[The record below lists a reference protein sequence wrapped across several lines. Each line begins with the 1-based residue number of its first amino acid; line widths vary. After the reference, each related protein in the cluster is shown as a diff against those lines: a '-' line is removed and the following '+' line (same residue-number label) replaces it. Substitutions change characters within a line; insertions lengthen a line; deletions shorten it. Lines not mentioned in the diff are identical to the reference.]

1 MESIKTCLLTYI
13 EEPNNP
19 NYNFDLARR
28 YEEEKQYAAAYSF
41 YLRCAEFTHNNI
53 LACESLIRASLCIN
67 KQGDRDSKELYLIKQ
82 ALCVSPNSP
91 EPYYIASLYFYYR
104 STNEPERRWWL
115 DSYMY
120 ASLGINVLESTTI
133 TNFIH
138 SVDYS
143 KVNLYYLKALSATK
157 IGKLGEAV
165 EIYKNLLL
173 FTNDSNLLKLFQ
185 SSIEQ
190 LTLPLNDIL
199 NSISYKKY
207 KKYTDYNKV
216 VESEKSEKSEKSI
229 EPSPSTRIIE
239 THTTLSTNYIQ
250 FIENHYDFFP
260 YHDQLGNDSYR
271 LNITNINEALYNL
284 YNIKTVVALNTFG
297 YVKHTISN
305 LQQIDGWN
313 FDNKHGIYIKKP
325 DTNIFDEVAQRALVV
340 VGVLVCTTTKWIKK
354 QLDSIDYPIE
364 NYIIINNNAKCLAHE
379 LDIIVS
385 KKHKFIKNMSV
396 YHMPYNLGCAEG
408 WNTIIKSF
416 LFSPYWVILNDD
428 VSFMPG
434 FLEELHNSTEK
445 NKDAGFIHGKPC
457 CLPYLYNFGSFDM
470 FLIRD
475 WVVKEYGLFDINYYP
490 AYFEDFDYIMRL
502 YNKPIK
508 IINKL
513 THGYLHGDTSDYN
526 ISGSNT
532 QKASNELFI
541 RMTNSRYKNLDYFV
555 KKWNIYPEHIT
566 DENHSFIF
574 KYPFN
579 IVNNSLSFTSFDF
592 EFRKSKYLDN
602 ELHKS
607 TCKKQTITEL
617 PLNTIS
623 NTIPLYYINI
633 NSRPNIIVLDNFYDN
648 PDTLRD
654 YALGLKY
661 EPPENHGALGFRCES
676 GRKLLDGTK
685 ELFEKLL
692 HNTIPDGNN
701 VGEWNYSTNG
711 CFQWCNGSTQIV
723 YHCDSQKYAGI
734 VYLTPD
740 APINCGTSFLRHKKY
755 KLRTGEIFSK
765 NDWYDS
771 SLNYNEP
778 HLDKTPWEIV
788 DSVGNI
794 YNRLVI
800 FDAQY
805 IHAVT
810 EYFGEKINNSRLF
823 QLFFFNLTN

>member
-1 MESIKTCLLTYI
+1 MESIKTCLLKYI

-19 NYNFDLARR
+19 TYNFELAHS

-67 KQGDRDSKELYLIKQ
+67 KQKYRDSKELYLIKQ
-82 ALCVSPNSP
+82 ALGVSPNSP

-120 ASLGINVLESTTI
+120 ASLGVNVLETTSV

-138 SVDYS
+138 SIDYS
-143 KVNLYYLKALSATK
+143 KINLYYQKALSATK

-165 EIYKNLLL
+165 EIYKKLLL
-173 FTNDSNLLKLFQ
+173 FTNDSNLLNLFQ
-185 SSIEQ
+185 NNITQ
-190 LTLPLNDIL
+190 LTVPLNSIL

-207 KKYTDYNKV
+207 KKYTDNAKV
-216 VESEKSEKSEKSI
+216 VNSEKSENS
-229 EPSPSTRIIE
+229 IIE
-239 THTTLSTNYIQ
+239 TQTNLSINHDQ
-250 FIENHYDFFP
+250 FIQKHYDFIP
-260 YHDQLGNDSYR
+260 CHDQLGNDSYR
-271 LNITNINEALYNL
+271 VSITNINEALYNL
-284 YNIKTVVALNTFG
+284 YNTKSVVALNTFG
-297 YVKHTISN
+297 YVKHTISK
-305 LQQIDGWN
+305 LEQIDGWN

-325 DTNIFDEVAQRALVV
+325 DTNVYSEVAQGALVV

-354 QLDSIDYPIE
+354 QLASIDYPIE

-385 KKHKFIKNMSV
+385 KKHNFIKNMSV

-434 FLEELHNSTEK
+434 FLEELHNSTEN
-445 NKDAGFIHGKPC
+445 NKDASFIHGKPC

-508 IINKL
+508 IINTL

-532 QKASNELFI
+532 QKASNDLFI

-555 KKWNIYPEHIT
+555 KKWNIYPEHIN
-566 DENHSFIF
+566 DENHSSIF

-579 IVNNSLSFTSFDF
+579 NVNNSLSFNNFDF

-607 TCKKQTITEL
+607 TSNTT
-617 PLNTIS
+617 LNTTL
-623 NTIPLYYINI
+623 NTIPLRHINI
-633 NSRPNIIVLDNFYDN
+633 KTQPNLIVLDNFYEN
-648 PDTLRD
+648 PDLLRD

-692 HNTIPDGNN
+692 HNTIPDGTNL
-701 VGEWNYSTNG
+701 GEWNYSTNG

-755 KLRTGEIFSK
+755 KLRTSEIFSK

-778 HLDKTPWEIV
+778 HLDKTSWEIV
-788 DSVGNI
+788 DSIGNI

-810 EYFGEKINNSRLF
+810 EYFGETINNSRLF
-823 QLFFFNLTN
+823 QLFFFNLAN

>member
-1 MESIKTCLLTYI
+1 MESIKTCLLKYI

-19 NYNFDLARR
+19 TYNFKLAHS

-67 KQGDRDSKELYLIKQ
+67 KQKYRDSKELYLIKQ

-120 ASLGINVLESTTI
+120 ASLGVNVLETTTV

-143 KVNLYYLKALSATK
+143 KINLYYQKALSATK

-165 EIYKNLLL
+165 EIYKKLLL
-173 FTNDSNLLKLFQ
+173 FTNDSNLLNLFQ
-185 SSIEQ
+185 NNITQ
-190 LTLPLNDIL
+190 LTVPLNSIL

-207 KKYTDYNKV
+207 KKYTHNAKV
-216 VESEKSEKSEKSI
+216 VNSEKSI
-229 EPSPSTRIIE
+229 IEPE
-239 THTTLSTNYIQ
+239 TNLSINYDHFIQ
-250 FIENHYDFFP
+250 NHYDFIP
-260 YHDQLGNDSYR
+260 CHDQLGNDSYR
-271 LNITNINEALYNL
+271 LSITNINEALYNL
-284 YNIKTVVALNTFG
+284 YNTKSVVALNTFG
-297 YVKHTISN
+297 YVKHTISK
-305 LQQIDGWN
+305 LEQIDGWN

-325 DTNIFDEVAQRALVV
+325 DTNVYSEVAQGALVV

-354 QLDSIDYPIE
+354 QLASIDYPIE

-385 KKHKFIKNMSV
+385 KKHKFIKNMLV

-434 FLEELHNSTEK
+434 FLEELHNSTEN

-457 CLPYLYNFGSFDM
+457 YLPYLYNFGSFDM

-532 QKASNELFI
+532 QKASNDLFI

-555 KKWNIYPEHIT
+555 KKWNIYPEHIN
-566 DENHSFIF
+566 DENHSSIF

-579 IVNNSLSFTSFDF
+579 NVNNSLSFNNFDF

-607 TCKKQTITEL
+607 TS
-617 PLNTIS
+617 NTTL

-633 NSRPNIIVLDNFYDN
+633 KTQPNIIVLDNFYEN
-648 PDTLRD
+648 PYLLRD

-692 HNTIPDGNN
+692 HNTIPDGTNL
-701 VGEWNYSTNG
+701 GEWNYSTNG

-755 KLRTGEIFSK
+755 KLRTSEIFSK

-778 HLDKTPWEIV
+778 HLDKTSWEIV
-788 DSVGNI
+788 DSIGNI

-810 EYFGEKINNSRLF
+810 EYFGETINNSRLF

>member
-1 MESIKTCLLTYI
+1 MEQIKTNLLKYI
-13 EEPNNP
+13 DEPNNP
-19 NYNFDLARR
+19 KYNFDLAYS
-28 YEEEKQYAAAYSF
+28 YEAEQQYAGAYSF
-41 YLRCAEFTHNNI
+41 YLRCAEFTQNNI

-67 KQGDRDSKELYLIKQ
+67 KQKERDAKELYLIKQ

-104 STNEPERRWWL
+104 STNEPGRRWWL

-120 ASLGINVLESTTI
+120 ASLGINVLETI
-133 TNFIH
+133 SVPNFIY

-143 KVNLYYLKALSATK
+143 KINLYYQKAISATK

-165 EIYKNLLL
+165 EIYKSLLSL
-173 FTNDSNLLKLFQ
+173 TNDTTLITLFQ
-185 SSIEQ
+185 TNIEQ
-190 LTLPLNDIL
+190 LTLPLNNIFK
-199 NSISYKKY
+199 SISYKKY
-207 KKYTDYNKV
+207 EDYNKKYKKNNENIDETISISETDY
-216 VESEKSEKSEKSI
+216 VEFVK
-229 EPSPSTRIIE
+229 
-239 THTTLSTNYIQ
+239 
-250 FIENHYDFFP
+250 NHYDFFP
-260 YHDQLGNDSYR
+260 CHDQLGNDIYR
-271 LNITNINEALYNL
+271 ISVININEALYKL
-284 YNIKTVVALNTFG
+284 YNATNIVALNTLG
-297 YVKHTISN
+297 YVKHTITK
-305 LQQIDGWN
+305 LKQIDGWN
-313 FDNKHGIYIKKP
+313 FNNKHGIYIKKP
-325 DTNIFDEVAQRALVV
+325 DTNLYNEVAKTALVV

-364 NYIIINNNAKCLAHE
+364 NYIIINNNAKCLAAE
-379 LDIIVS
+379 LDVIVS
-385 KKHKFIKNMSV
+385 KKHPFIKNMSV

-434 FLEELHNSTEK
+434 FLEELHSSTEN

-457 CLPYLYNFGSFDM
+457 LLPYLYNFGSFDM

-475 WVVKEYGLFDINYYP
+475 WVIKEYGLFDINYYP

-513 THGYLHGDTSDYN
+513 THGYLHGDTTDYN

-532 QKASNELFI
+532 QKASSDLYI

-566 DENHSFIF
+566 FENHSYIF

-579 IVNNSLSFTSFDF
+579 NEKNSLSFTNFDF

-602 ELHKS
+602 V
-607 TCKKQTITEL
+607 
-617 PLNTIS
+617 LNKAIS
-623 NTIPLYYINI
+623 IKYQPNDLVVYYHISEKI
-633 NSRPNIIVLDNFYDN
+633 KPNIIVIDNFYDN
-648 PDTLRD
+648 PDIVRE
-654 YALGLKY
+654 YALGLNY

-676 GRKLLDGTK
+676 GRKIVEGTK

-692 HNTIPDGNN
+692 HKSISNGINL
-701 VGEWNYSTNG
+701 GEWNYSTNG
-711 CFQWCNGSTQIV
+711 CFHWCNGSTRIV
-723 YHCDSQKYAGI
+723 YHCDSQNYAGI
-734 VYLTPD
+734 IYLTPD

-755 KLRTGEIFSK
+755 KLRTGAIFSK

-771 SLNYNEP
+771 LLTHNEP
-778 HLDKTPWEIV
+778 HLDKSPWEVV
-788 DSVGNI
+788 DSIGNI

-810 EYFGEKINNSRLF
+810 EYFGETINNSRLF
-823 QLFFFNLTN
+823 QLFFFN

>member
-1 MESIKTCLLTYI
+1 MESIKTCLLKYI

-19 NYNFDLARR
+19 TYNFELAHS

-67 KQGDRDSKELYLIKQ
+67 KQKYRDSKELYLIKQ

-120 ASLGINVLESTTI
+120 ASLGVNVLETTSV

-138 SVDYS
+138 SIDYS
-143 KVNLYYLKALSATK
+143 KINLYYQKALSATK

-165 EIYKNLLL
+165 EIYKKLLL
-173 FTNDSNLLKLFQ
+173 FTNDSNLLNLFQ
-185 SSIEQ
+185 NNITQ
-190 LTLPLNDIL
+190 LTVPLNSIL

-207 KKYTDYNKV
+207 KKYTDNAKV
-216 VESEKSEKSEKSI
+216 VNSEKSENS
-229 EPSPSTRIIE
+229 IIE
-239 THTTLSTNYIQ
+239 THTNLSINYDKFIQ
-250 FIENHYDFFP
+250 NHYDFFP
-260 YHDQLGNDSYR
+260 CHDQLGNDSYR
-271 LNITNINEALYNL
+271 VSITNINEALYNL
-284 YNIKTVVALNTFG
+284 YNTKSVVALNTFG
-297 YVKHTISN
+297 YVKHTISK
-305 LQQIDGWN
+305 LEQIDGWN

-325 DTNIFDEVAQRALVV
+325 DTTVYSEVAQGALVV

-354 QLDSIDYPIE
+354 QLASIDYPIE

-385 KKHKFIKNMSV
+385 KKHKFIKNMLV

-434 FLEELHNSTEK
+434 FLEELHNSTEN

-457 CLPYLYNFGSFDM
+457 YLPYLYNFGSFDM

-532 QKASNELFI
+532 QKASNDLFI

-555 KKWNIYPEHIT
+555 KKWNIYPEHIN
-566 DENHSFIF
+566 DENHSSIF

-579 IVNNSLSFTSFDF
+579 NVNNSLSFNNFDF

-607 TCKKQTITEL
+607 TSNTT
-617 PLNTIS
+617 LNT
-623 NTIPLYYINI
+623 TPLYYINI
-633 NSRPNIIVLDNFYDN
+633 KTQPNIIVLDNFYEN
-648 PDTLRD
+648 PYLLRD

-692 HNTIPDGNN
+692 HATIPDGSNL
-701 VGEWNYSTNG
+701 GEWNYSTNG

-755 KLRTGEIFSK
+755 KLRTSEIFSK

-778 HLDKTPWEIV
+778 HLDKTSWEIV
-788 DSVGNI
+788 DSIGNI

-810 EYFGEKINNSRLF
+810 EYFGETINNSRLF

>member
-1 MESIKTCLLTYI
+1 MESIKTCLLKYI

-19 NYNFDLARR
+19 TYNFELAHS

-67 KQGDRDSKELYLIKQ
+67 KQKYRDSKELYLIKQ

-104 STNEPERRWWL
+104 STNEPNRRWWL
-115 DSYMY
+115 VSYMY
-120 ASLGINVLESTTI
+120 ASLGVNVLETTTV

-143 KVNLYYLKALSATK
+143 KINLYYQKALSATK

-165 EIYKNLLL
+165 EIYKKLLL
-173 FTNDSNLLKLFQ
+173 FTNDSNLLNLFQ
-185 SSIEQ
+185 NNITQ
-190 LTLPLNDIL
+190 LTVPLNSIL

-207 KKYTDYNKV
+207 KKYTHNAKV
-216 VESEKSEKSEKSI
+216 VNSEKSI
-229 EPSPSTRIIE
+229 IEPE
-239 THTTLSTNYIQ
+239 TNLSINYDHFIQ
-250 FIENHYDFFP
+250 NHYDFIP
-260 YHDQLGNDSYR
+260 CHDQLGNDSYR
-271 LNITNINEALYNL
+271 LSITNINEALYNL
-284 YNIKTVVALNTFG
+284 YNTKSVVALNTFG
-297 YVKHTISN
+297 YVKHTISK
-305 LQQIDGWN
+305 LEQIDGWN

-325 DTNIFDEVAQRALVV
+325 DTNVYSEVAQGALVV

-354 QLDSIDYPIE
+354 QLASIDYPIE

-385 KKHKFIKNMSV
+385 KKHKFIKNMLV

-434 FLEELHNSTEK
+434 FLEELHNSTEN

-457 CLPYLYNFGSFDM
+457 YLPYLYNFGSFDM

-532 QKASNELFI
+532 QKASNDLFI

-555 KKWNIYPEHIT
+555 KKWNIYPEHIN
-566 DENHSFIF
+566 DENHSSIC
-574 KYPFN
+574 KL
-579 IVNNSLSFTSFDF
+579 IVNNS
-592 EFRKSKYLDN
+592 
-602 ELHKS
+602 
-607 TCKKQTITEL
+607 
-617 PLNTIS
+617 
-623 NTIPLYYINI
+623 
-633 NSRPNIIVLDNFYDN
+633 
-648 PDTLRD
+648 
-654 YALGLKY
+654 
-661 EPPENHGALGFRCES
+661 
-676 GRKLLDGTK
+676 
-685 ELFEKLL
+685 
-692 HNTIPDGNN
+692 
-701 VGEWNYSTNG
+701 
-711 CFQWCNGSTQIV
+711 
-723 YHCDSQKYAGI
+723 
-734 VYLTPD
+734 
-740 APINCGTSFLRHKKY
+740 
-755 KLRTGEIFSK
+755 
-765 NDWYDS
+765 
-771 SLNYNEP
+771 
-778 HLDKTPWEIV
+778 
-788 DSVGNI
+788 
-794 YNRLVI
+794 
-800 FDAQY
+800 
-805 IHAVT
+805 
-810 EYFGEKINNSRLF
+810 
-823 QLFFFNLTN
+823 FFFI

>member
-1 MESIKTCLLTYI
+1 MESIKTCLLKYI

-19 NYNFDLARR
+19 TYNFELAHS

-67 KQGDRDSKELYLIKQ
+67 KQKYRDSKELYLIKQ
-82 ALCVSPNSP
+82 ALGVSPNSP

-120 ASLGINVLESTTI
+120 ASLGVNVLETTSV

-138 SVDYS
+138 SIDYS
-143 KVNLYYLKALSATK
+143 KINLYYQKALSATK

-165 EIYKNLLL
+165 EIYKKLLL
-173 FTNDSNLLKLFQ
+173 FTNDSNLLNLFQ
-185 SSIEQ
+185 NNITQ
-190 LTLPLNDIL
+190 LTVPLNSIL

-207 KKYTDYNKV
+207 KKYTDNAKV
-216 VESEKSEKSEKSI
+216 VNSEKSENS
-229 EPSPSTRIIE
+229 IIE
-239 THTTLSTNYIQ
+239 TQTNLSINHDQ
-250 FIENHYDFFP
+250 FIQKHYDFIP
-260 YHDQLGNDSYR
+260 CHDQLGNDSYR
-271 LNITNINEALYNL
+271 VSITNINEALYNL
-284 YNIKTVVALNTFG
+284 YNTKSVVALNTFG
-297 YVKHTISN
+297 YVKHTISK
-305 LQQIDGWN
+305 LEQIDGWN

-325 DTNIFDEVAQRALVV
+325 DTNVYSEVAQGALVV

-354 QLDSIDYPIE
+354 QLASIDYPIE

-385 KKHKFIKNMSV
+385 KKHNFIKNMSV

-434 FLEELHNSTEK
+434 FLEELHNSTEN
-445 NKDAGFIHGKPC
+445 NKDASFIHGKPC

-508 IINKL
+508 IINTL

-532 QKASNELFI
+532 QKASNDLFI

-555 KKWNIYPEHIT
+555 KKWNIYPEHIN
-566 DENHSFIF
+566 DENHSSIF

-579 IVNNSLSFTSFDF
+579 NVNNSLSFNNFDF

-607 TCKKQTITEL
+607 TSNTT
-617 PLNTIS
+617 LNTTL
-623 NTIPLYYINI
+623 NTIPLRHINI
-633 NSRPNIIVLDNFYDN
+633 KTQPNIIVLDNFYEN
-648 PDTLRD
+648 PYLLRD

-692 HNTIPDGNN
+692 HNTIPDGTNL
-701 VGEWNYSTNG
+701 GEWNYSTNG

-755 KLRTGEIFSK
+755 KLRTSEIFSK
-765 NDWYDS
+765 NDWYYS

-778 HLDKTPWEIV
+778 HLDKTSWEIV
-788 DSVGNI
+788 DSIGNI

-810 EYFGEKINNSRLF
+810 EYFGETINNSRLF

>member
-1 MESIKTCLLTYI
+1 MESIKTCLLKYI

-19 NYNFDLARR
+19 TYNFKLAHS

-67 KQGDRDSKELYLIKQ
+67 KQKYRDSKELYLIKQ

-120 ASLGINVLESTTI
+120 ASLGVNVLETTTV

-143 KVNLYYLKALSATK
+143 KINLYYQKALSATK

-165 EIYKNLLL
+165 EIYKKLLL
-173 FTNDSNLLKLFQ
+173 FTNDSNLLNLFQ
-185 SSIEQ
+185 NNITQ
-190 LTLPLNDIL
+190 LTVPLNSIL

-207 KKYTDYNKV
+207 KKYTHNAKV
-216 VESEKSEKSEKSI
+216 VNSEKSI
-229 EPSPSTRIIE
+229 IEPE
-239 THTTLSTNYIQ
+239 TNLSINYDHFIQ
-250 FIENHYDFFP
+250 NHYDFIP
-260 YHDQLGNDSYR
+260 CHDQLGNDSYR
-271 LNITNINEALYNL
+271 LSITNINEALYNL
-284 YNIKTVVALNTFG
+284 YNTKSVVALNTFG
-297 YVKHTISN
+297 YVKHTISK
-305 LQQIDGWN
+305 LEQIDGWN

-325 DTNIFDEVAQRALVV
+325 DTNVYSEVAQGALVV

-354 QLDSIDYPIE
+354 QLASIDYPIE

-385 KKHKFIKNMSV
+385 KKHKFIKNMLV

-434 FLEELHNSTEK
+434 FLEELHNSTEN

-457 CLPYLYNFGSFDM
+457 YLPYLYNFGSFDM

-532 QKASNELFI
+532 QKASNDLFI

-555 KKWNIYPEHIT
+555 KKWNIYPEHIN
-566 DENHSFIF
+566 DENHSSIF

-579 IVNNSLSFTSFDF
+579 NVNNSLSFNNFDF

-607 TCKKQTITEL
+607 TSNTT
-617 PLNTIS
+617 LNT
-623 NTIPLYYINI
+623 TPLYYINI
-633 NSRPNIIVLDNFYDN
+633 KTQPNIIVLDNFYEN
-648 PDTLRD
+648 PYLLRD

-692 HNTIPDGNN
+692 HATIPDGSNL
-701 VGEWNYSTNG
+701 GEWNYSTNG

-755 KLRTGEIFSK
+755 KLRTSEIFSK

-778 HLDKTPWEIV
+778 HLDKTSWEIV
-788 DSVGNI
+788 DSIGNI

-810 EYFGEKINNSRLF
+810 EYFGETINNSRLF

>member
-1 MESIKTCLLTYI
+1 MESIKTCLLKYI

-19 NYNFDLARR
+19 TYNFELAHS

-41 YLRCAEFTHNNI
+41 YLRCAEFTHNNM

-67 KQGDRDSKELYLIKQ
+67 KQQYRDSKELYLIKQ

-104 STNEPERRWWL
+104 STNEPNRRWWL

-120 ASLGINVLESTTI
+120 ASLGVNVLETTTV

-138 SVDYS
+138 SIDYS
-143 KVNLYYLKALSATK
+143 KINLYYQKALSATK

-165 EIYKNLLL
+165 EIYKKLLL
-173 FTNDSNLLKLFQ
+173 FTNDSNLLNLFQ
-185 SSIEQ
+185 NNITQ
-190 LTLPLNDIL
+190 LTVPLNSIL

-207 KKYTDYNKV
+207 KKYTDNNTV
-216 VESEKSEKSEKSI
+216 VKSEKSI
-229 EPSPSTRIIE
+229 IEP
-239 THTTLSTNYIQ
+239 HTNLSINYDKFIQ
-250 FIENHYDFFP
+250 NHYDFFP
-260 YHDQLGNDSYR
+260 CHDQLGNDSYR
-271 LNITNINEALYNL
+271 VSITNINEALYNL
-284 YNIKTVVALNTFG
+284 YNTKSVVALNTFG
-297 YVKHTISN
+297 YVKHTISK
-305 LQQIDGWN
+305 LEQIDGWN

-325 DTNIFDEVAQRALVV
+325 DTTVYSEVAQGALVV

-354 QLDSIDYPIE
+354 QLASIDYPIE

-434 FLEELHNSTEK
+434 FLEELHNSTEN

-508 IINKL
+508 IINTL
-513 THGYLHGDTSDYN
+513 THGYLHGDTTDYN

-532 QKASNELFI
+532 QKASDDLFI

-555 KKWNIYPEHIT
+555 KKWNIYPEYIT

-579 IVNNSLSFTSFDF
+579 NVNNSLSFNSFDF

-607 TCKKQTITEL
+607 TS
-617 PLNTIS
+617 NTKVNTKVNTKL
-623 NTIPLYYINI
+623 NTIPLHHINI
-633 NSRPNIIVLDNFYDN
+633 KTQPNLIVLDNFYEN
-648 PDTLRD
+648 PDLLRD

-692 HNTIPDGNN
+692 HATIPDGANL
-701 VGEWNYSTNG
+701 GEWNYSTNG

-755 KLRTGEIFSK
+755 KLRTSEIFSK

-771 SLNYNEP
+771 LLNFNEP
-778 HLDKTPWEIV
+778 HLDKSPWEVV
-788 DSVGNI
+788 DSIGNI

-810 EYFGEKINNSRLF
+810 EYFGETINNSRLF